1 MKNITFNIDEDV
13 IEKARAKAQMNK
25 TTLNSLVKE
34 WLSDYIK
41 NTNISREL
49 DSFMSKTN
57 YVEAGRSFSRDEYN
71 ER

>member
-41 NTNISREL
+41 NTNIPREL

>member
-1 MKNITFNIDEDV
+1 VKNITFNIDEDV